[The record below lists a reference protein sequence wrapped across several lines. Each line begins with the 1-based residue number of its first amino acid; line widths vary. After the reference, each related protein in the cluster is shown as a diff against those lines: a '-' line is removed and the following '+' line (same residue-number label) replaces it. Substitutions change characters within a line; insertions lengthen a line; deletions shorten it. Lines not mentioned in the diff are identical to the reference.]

1 MQGCVPHPPG
11 IPVLVLS
18 DPPGGRVATGHDT
31 IGTSPITVYRRP
43 SVWPGLE
50 SEMFITVVARDS
62 TECSQHRLLA
72 VDEPTPDT
80 VLLDLHRCPNQ
91 DQDYTRLFALDEVDQ
106 KPTIINPYAP
116 LSYPYELRAKS
127 IEGCVLAEVI
137 IDSTGHPDPDSS
149 RALFASDARFWPNV
163 RSYVSAAI
171 FKPAIYRTHRVRVR
185 VAMPFSFRLK
195 PRQLGPN
202 GSALCLGLPPFD
214 EPIIESGRRERF

>member
-1 MQGCVPHPPG
+1 MQGCVPHPSG

-31 IGTSPITVYRRP
+31 LGTSPITVYRRP

-50 SEMFITVVARDS
+50 SEMFITVVAKDS
-62 TECSQHRLLA
+62 TECSQHRLLS

-91 DQDYTRLFALDEVDQ
+91 DQDYTRVFALDEVDQ
-106 KPTIINPYAP
+106 KPAIINRYAP
-116 LSYPYELRAKS
+116 LSYPSELRAKG
-127 IEGCVLAEVI
+127 IEGCVLAEVT
-137 IDSTGHPDPDSS
+137 IDSTGHPDPDSF

-163 RSYVSAAI
+163 RSFLLAAI
-171 FKPAIYRTHRVRVR
+171 YKPAITRTHRVRVR

-202 GSALCLGLPPFD
+202 GSALCLGVQPFT
-214 EPIIESGRRERF
+214 PTIESGRRERF